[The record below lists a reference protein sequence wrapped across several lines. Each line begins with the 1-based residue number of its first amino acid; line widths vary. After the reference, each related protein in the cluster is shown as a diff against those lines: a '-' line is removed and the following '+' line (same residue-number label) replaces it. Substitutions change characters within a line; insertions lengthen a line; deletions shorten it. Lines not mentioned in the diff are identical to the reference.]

1 MARYNVANRLMTVRA
16 SPAMGLMADKSTDI
30 LVTKE
35 LILYARVLCRS
46 DVHVFFMKKIIKIT
60 DGCQCSS

>member
-30 LVTKE
+30 SVTKE
-35 LILYARVLCRS
+35 LILYARVLFRS
-46 DVHVFFMKKIIKIT
+46 DVHVFFMKKIF
-60 DGCQCSS
+60 